1 MSLFFYGIFIL
12 GVVLGGLVLL
22 VIFSLLAMAQ
32 KGDESLEK
40 LEIEMLQTQEC
51 GSLAYRGGYWDLIT
65 SVRISQ
71 RCHFLSQLLS
81 SSARYHKFH

>member
-1 MSLFFYGIFIL
+1 MSLFFYGIFIS
-12 GVVLGGLVLL
+12 GVVLGGLVL

-40 LEIEMLQTQEC
+40 LELEMLQTQEC
-51 GSLAYRGGYWDLIT
+51 GSLAYRGGFWDLIT

-71 RCHFLSQLLS
+71 RCHSLSQLLS
-81 SSARYHKFH
+81 SSPRYHKFH